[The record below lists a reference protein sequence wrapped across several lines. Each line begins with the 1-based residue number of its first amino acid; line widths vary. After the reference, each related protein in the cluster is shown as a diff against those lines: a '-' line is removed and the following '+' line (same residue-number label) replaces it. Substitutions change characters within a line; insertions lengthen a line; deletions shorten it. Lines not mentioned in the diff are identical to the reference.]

1 MSKRRKELG
10 RDRAYE
16 RILAGIIFGELPAGG
31 SVDEKGLALRYGI
44 GLASVREALSRLSL
58 EGLIERISR
67 RGTRI
72 AALDLSGLHAVFE
85 ARVVIEERCAAM
97 AAERA
102 DAADVRAMKDAF
114 AGYEAVIRSRDFRTL
129 VRMDIAFHHALA
141 AASKNPPLGK
151 MLICLHKD
159 AMRFWYFGLLR
170 LPAGEVRADIA
181 SHLAI
186 VAAIERRD
194 PAAAAAAMR
203 EVLGHFPDMVRSFM
217 SGVMLNQRERPANE
231 RGKTERGKTAWRLR
245 KRSEKAAATA

>member
-44 GLASVREALSRLSL
+44 GLASVREALARLSL

-72 AALDLSGLHAVFE
+72 AALDPPGCTPCSRRA
-85 ARVVIEERCAAM
+85 VVIEERCAAM

-102 DAADVRAMKDAF
+102 DAADIRAMKDAF

-217 SGVMLNQRERPANE
+217 SGVMLNQQERPANE

>member
-10 RDRAYE
+10 RDKAYE

-85 ARVVIEERCAAM
+85 ARVVIEERCAAL

-102 DAADVRAMKDAF
+102 DAADIRAMKDAF
-114 AGYEAVIRSRDFRTL
+114 AGYEAVIRNRDFRTL

-141 AASKNPPLGK
+141 AACEEPAARQ
-151 MLICLHKD
+151 D
-159 AMRFWYFGLLR
+159 AH
-170 LPAGEVRADIA
+170 LPAQGRHAVLVFRLAASARRRGARRHRLASGDRCGDRAPRSGGGGRRHARGARALSRHGAQLHVRR
-181 SHLAI
+181 H
-186 VAAIERRD
+186 VE
-194 PAAAAAAMR
+194 PAR
-203 EVLGHFPDMVRSFM
+203 ETC
-217 SGVMLNQRERPANE
+217 E
-231 RGKTERGKTAWRLR
+231 
-245 KRSEKAAATA
+245 